1 MMKLIQYL
9 ICFVFWTSSFW
20 TVFRT
25 VPLLFLKLK
34 QNLHFLKLDSDQT
47 YFSKYFSHE
56 DWNLRSRA
64 IDLNTH
70 SILTDT
76 KKDVFFSYH
85 QDLWNNMNQLR
96 IEKIS
101 FISTFRDSQSPEFGG
116 SQFVFWEATKK
127 GKELQRTKWPV
138 PPPWMLLS
146 RSSRRCCWAQGM
158 VRYERIPMASSGEVG
173 RSHCDMG
180 KTWVA
185 NYRFKTWVS
194 GRLSK
199 ECQGL
204 LAFFDG
210 CIWAAWK
217 IFEGPD
223 EVKIVERTEKSGDLT
238 SCFNSQVF
246 AG

>member
-1 MMKLIQYL
+1 MIYSERIQ
-9 ICFVFWTSSFW
+9 TSQAIYESLDI
-20 TVFRT
+20 TVGGFGHWSCNDEIDTIFDMHRILNQQLLDGFQDRSTIVPEIKKRTCIFCLVRFRSNIFFQ
-25 VPLLFLKLK
+25 VLL
-34 QNLHFLKLDSDQT
+34 SWRWW
-47 YFSKYFSHE
+47 E
-56 DWNLRSRA
+56 WDWNLRSRA
-64 IDLNTH
+64 DLNTH

-158 VRYERIPMASSGEVG
+158 VRYERIPWHFSGEVG
-173 RSHCDMG
+173 RSHCQMG
-180 KTWVA
+180 
-185 NYRFKTWVS
+185 
-194 GRLSK
+194 
-199 ECQGL
+199 
-204 LAFFDG
+204 
-210 CIWAAWK
+210 
-217 IFEGPD
+217 
-223 EVKIVERTEKSGDLT
+223 
-238 SCFNSQVF
+238 
-246 AG
+246 